1 MILNP
6 DLNKQPVKLE
16 LKPYESPQPTV
27 IPRGEYYGPSPSMLD
42 IALLKSLLQI
52 TDRVDRATVTPHASI
67 LHRYYADFISAIE
80 AASPLCIEEVSWAR
94 EMLRVLESS
103 ASRRRV
109 AGAPSAVQF
118 RGSGDFWAAARRQL
132 RRRAAEKALCKVREL
147 GGIPR
152 ASAARRA
159 RCLEELAACL
169 ALDHELQACTA
180 AAPHEACQA
189 CSTCA
194 GEDIT
199 PHACSDHAVEVIMP
213 C

>member
-1 MILNP
+1 LNSTTQPFNKNMILNP
-6 DLNKQPVKLE
+6 DLGKQPIKYE

-27 IPRGEYYGPSPSMLD
+27 IPRGEFYGPSPSLLD
-42 IALLKSLLQI
+42 IAFLKSLLDI

-67 LHRYYADFISAIE
+67 LHRYYSELSSAID
-80 AASPLCIEEVSWAR
+80 AAAPSSLDEVSWAR

-103 ASRRRV
+103 SSRRRV

-118 RGSGDFWAAARRQL
+118 RGSGDFWGAVRTQL

-152 ASAARRA
+152 ASAARRT

-169 ALDHELQACTA
+169 ALDHELQARR
-180 AAPHEACQA
+180 
-189 CSTCA
+189 
-194 GEDIT
+194 
-199 PHACSDHAVEVIMP
+199 
-213 C
+213 